1 MADQLFNI
9 AEYANL
15 TKEEQML
22 YDQDL
27 KHKCDNENVLAYVEK
42 RGLEKGRE
50 KGREEGLEKGI
61 EQVARELKK
70 MGMPLNQINVA
81 TKMPVEKIAK
91 F

>member
-1 MADQLFNI
+1 
-9 AEYANL
+9 
-15 TKEEQML
+15 ML

-27 KHKCDNENVLAYVEK
+27 KHKWDNENVLAYVEK
-42 RGLEKGRE
+42 RGLEKGLEEGRE
-50 KGREEGLEKGI
+50 KGLEKGI

-81 TKMPVEKIAK
+81 TKMPVEKIAN

>member
-1 MADQLFNI
+1 
-9 AEYANL
+9 
-15 TKEEQML
+15 ML

-27 KHKCDNENVLAYVEK
+27 KHKWDNENVLAYVEK

-50 KGREEGLEKGI
+50 EGLEKGREKGLEKGIEQGI

-81 TKMPVEKIAK
+81 TKMPVEKIAN

>member
-1 MADQLFNI
+1 
-9 AEYANL
+9 
-15 TKEEQML
+15 ML

-27 KHKCDNENVLAYVEK
+27 KHKWDNENVLAYVEK
-42 RGLEKGRE
+42 RGLEKGLEEGRE
-50 KGREEGLEKGI
+50 KGLEKGIEQGI